1 MKNLCIFPLL
11 LLALNVF
18 GQELEGSWKLT
29 YLNGEKVTDEEK
41 VKIFQDGYFAFG
53 AKTADTTNH
62 FIGAGGGLKKNL

>member
-29 YLNGEKVTDEEK
+29 YLNGEKVTDEE
-41 VKIFQDGYFAFG
+41 
-53 AKTADTTNH
+53 
-62 FIGAGGGLKKNL
+62 IGRAHV